1 MIRHFRNKFQ
11 VTDEGARSL
20 LVASL
25 ASFGVYVVSMFPV
38 TLVML
43 LGDRLIS
50 GHEHGTGLYLS
61 FSAATLIFLYAAL
74 WVEYGKL
81 FDATYQES
89 AHLRV
94 SIAKKLKALP
104 LSYFSK
110 RNLSDLAQ
118 SIMSDVEA
126 VEHAMSHSIP
136 KIYGLYFFLPVL
148 GGLLMAG
155 NASLG
160 LAVILPNLLRFG
172 ALSLYRKKTERGNEK
187 FYGIL
192 RDNSEKFQ
200 EIIELH
206 QEIKGFDLSK
216 KAKDDLY
223 RQMEYSEAEH
233 VKTESTSVK
242 TMALSSLFSFVSLG
256 VVLVVGT
263 PLLRAGAVSV
273 LHLLGYLLAAV
284 KVKEMVDVSS
294 ESALEILYIA
304 PRVAKIREINDEKLQ
319 TGQTAELQRFDVELE
334 HVGFAYDRGGAVLE
348 DVSFSARQGE
358 VTALVGTSGC
368 GKTTLLRLIS
378 RLYDCGRGKILIDG
392 KDISEIAV
400 DSLFDKISI
409 VFQDVILFNTSVLEN
424 IRIGRLSATD
434 EEVKEAAKRANCM
447 EFIEKLPQ
455 KFNSLIGE
463 NGAQLSG
470 GERQRLSIARAF
482 LKDAPILLLDEIAA
496 GLDVENELK
505 IQQSL
510 NRLIQNKT
518 VMVISHRLKSIEN
531 ADKIVILDHG
541 RVEHAGTHRRLME
554 QSGLYRN
561 LILKSKLAEEFAY

>member
-50 GHEHGTGLYLS
+50 GHEHSTGLYLS

-172 ALSLYRKKTERGNEK
+172 ALSLYRKKTEQGNEK

-242 TMALSSLFSFVSLG
+242 TIALSSLFSFVSLG

-263 PLLRAGAVSV
+263 PLLRAGSVSV

-334 HVGFAYDRGGAVLE
+334 HVGFAYDRSGAVLE

-368 GKTTLLRLIS
+368 GKTTLLRLVS